1 MYCHILPTHVLWNRK
16 TRHQTLANHK
26 QGDSASPCSQDGE
39 KNQISASMRN
49 IFYHTYCSY
58 CFLHSYPVFFFLDPD
73 PVTLCS
79 RFPIP
84 SFSFVMCHASHPAAL
99 PAEAQPWP
107 RERFLQRTG
116 YFRSPPHPSAP
127 VLFHLLKSPQ
137 QFVDDT
143 EFRPP
148 ASDYSCA
155 FDCQGSMSVVFRK
168 I

>member
-1 MYCHILPTHVLWNRK
+1 MLPRWRK
-16 TRHQTLANHK
+16 EPDISEHEEHLLPYLLFLLL
-26 QGDSASPCSQDGE
+26 SAF
-39 KNQISASMRN
+39 ISS
-49 IFYHTYCSY
+49 
-58 CFLHSYPVFFFLDPD
+58 FFFLDPD

-116 YFRSPPHPSAP
+116 YFRSPPHPSAL